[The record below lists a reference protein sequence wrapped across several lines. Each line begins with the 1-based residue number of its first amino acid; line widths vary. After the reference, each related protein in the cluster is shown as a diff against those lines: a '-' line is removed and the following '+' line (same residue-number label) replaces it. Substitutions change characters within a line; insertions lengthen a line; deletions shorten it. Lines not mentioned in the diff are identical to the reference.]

1 MHASVYLPLLIAGL
15 FGLTAPRLAL
25 RLPPA
30 AATWLLSVGGLIA
43 AAGAAA
49 SLTLL
54 GFTLVA
60 QAQPLAESGHW
71 SITALRHE
79 DPVLAPV
86 AAASIVAVLVLA
98 VRFITAGVRRACAL
112 LAAHRLA
119 SGLPPVGQELAVLDD
134 PAPRAF
140 AVPGRPGRI
149 AMSTGLLRMLRRDQR
164 RAVLAHE
171 RSHLSHRHHLH
182 QTAAVL
188 AAAANPL
195 LYRLPAAVALS
206 VERWADED
214 AAVTCD
220 RRSVVEAL
228 TGIATDTGAPGRSGV
243 ILAAGAN
250 DVQRRVRALQAPVAR
265 LSIWRVALLVGLL
278 VVAVVAV
285 REAAQDTE
293 RLFELA
299 QAAYRSAHR

>member
-1 MHASVYLPLLIAGL
+1 MHASVYLPLVIAGL
-15 FGLTAPRLAL
+15 FGLTAPRVAL

-54 GFTLVA
+54 GFTLVG
-60 QAQPLAESGHW
+60 QAQPLADSGHW

-79 DPVLAPV
+79 DPVLVPV
-86 AAASIVAVLVLA
+86 AAASIAAVLVLA
-98 VRFITAGVRRACAL
+98 VRFVTAGVRRICAL

-119 SGLPPVGQELAVLDD
+119 SGLPPAGQELAVLDD

-149 AMSTGLLRMLRRDQR
+149 AMSTGLLRVLRRDQR

-171 RSHLSHRHHLH
+171 RSHLRHRHHLH

-195 LYRLPAAVALS
+195 LYGCPPQWHCPSSGGRTRTPPPPA
-206 VERWADED
+206 
-214 AAVTCD
+214 T
-220 RRSVVEAL
+220 VEAWL
-228 TGIATDTGAPGRSGV
+228 
-243 ILAAGAN
+243 
-250 DVQRRVRALQAPVAR
+250 
-265 LSIWRVALLVGLL
+265 WR
-278 VVAVVAV
+278 
-285 REAAQDTE
+285 
-293 RLFELA
+293 
-299 QAAYRSAHR
+299 

>member
-1 MHASVYLPLLIAGL
+1 MQASVYLPLVIAGL
-15 FGLTAPRLAL
+15 FGLTAPGLAL

-30 AATWLLSVGGLIA
+30 AATWLLSLGGLVA

-54 GFTLVA
+54 GFTLVG
-60 QAQPLAESGHW
+60 QTEPLAESGHW
-71 SITALRHE
+71 SITALRHA
-79 DPVLAPV
+79 DPVLVPV

-98 VRFITAGVRRACAL
+98 VRFVTAGVRRVCAL
-112 LAAHRLA
+112 RSAHRLA
-119 SGLPPVGQELAVLDD
+119 STLPPIGQELAVLDD

-149 AMSTGLLRMLRRDQR
+149 AVSTGLLRALRRDER
-164 RAVLAHE
+164 HAVLAHE

-214 AAVTCD
+214 AAATCD
-220 RRSVVEAL
+220 RRSVAEAL
-228 TGIATDTGAPGRSGV
+228 RGVATGTGTARQSGV

-250 DVQRRVRALQAPVAR
+250 DVQRRVRALQAPAAR
-265 LSIWRVALLVGLL
+265 LSIWRIALLVGLL

-285 REAAQDTE
+285 REAAHDTE